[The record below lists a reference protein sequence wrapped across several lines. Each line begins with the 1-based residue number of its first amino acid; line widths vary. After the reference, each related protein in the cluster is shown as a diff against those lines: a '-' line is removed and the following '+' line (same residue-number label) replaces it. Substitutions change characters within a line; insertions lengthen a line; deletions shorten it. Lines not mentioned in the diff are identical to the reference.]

1 MARYSTLTQLDA
13 DWIVAWAKKV
23 NDDKVLRVIGRFF
36 TANFVIGIDDKDFY
50 IQVRGGK
57 IEMIADEPNANLMGW
72 HFALR
77 APMSSWS
84 KFVEP
89 VPPPMFN
96 DIWAMAH
103 PLHGKMKIE
112 GDMKIFWQNLRALR
126 WMLARM
132 RPSA

>member
-36 TANFVIGIDDKDFY
+36 TANFVIGIDDKDFHV
-50 IQVRGGK
+50 QVRNGK

-72 HFALR
+72 QFALR
-77 APMSSWS
+77 APASSWS

-89 VPPPMFN
+89 IPPPMFN

-112 GDMKIFWQNLRALR
+112 GDMKIFWQNLRALS

-132 RPSA
+132 RPS

>member
-36 TANFVIGIDDKDFY
+36 TANVVSGIDDKDFY
-50 IQVRGGK
+50 IPVRGGK

-89 VPPPMFN
+89 LPPPMFN